1 MLKEVF
7 IVKKRYFGV
16 VTIVVVAVVA
26 VVTVVV
32 TLSTVHQSKTAACG
46 VLQDSMESPT
56 RSRV

>member
-32 TLSTVHQSKTAACG
+32 TLSTVHQSKTTACG

>member
-1 MLKEVF
+1 MQ
-7 IVKKRYFGV
+7 KRYFGV

>member
-16 VTIVVVAVVA
+16 VTIVVVA